1 MLGFTKDEVNLLMQE
16 TGVKPDM
23 IGVDMEYYYNG
34 YLFQVEGENKVYN
47 PSMMLY
53 LFDQVLQFGRKT
65 KNIIDEN
72 LKLDYSR
79 LQMLV
84 QKPANREQLIKI
96 TKENAVIS
104 DIIPRF
110 PLAKLQESKYFISL
124 LFYMG
129 FLTIDRAEE
138 GSLRLK
144 IPNYSIRTICW
155 EYIEELTADGNPK
168 VLINMNE
175 QRAALRE
182 LAYRGNPSLFVEHIS
197 KNIFSR
203 LSNRDLICFDEKY
216 IKIMILNGLWQSN
229 LYLTISELEVSQGYT
244 DIYMQRSHLLPE
256 IPYEWVWEIKYLKNE
271 EATETALKKTRE
283 QSRIQLKKYRD
294 SYRFAERTDVRYLS
308 LIFIGKDRYEIE
320 EMQ

>member
-1 MLGFTKDEVNLLMQE
+1 
-16 TGVKPDM
+16 
-23 IGVDMEYYYNG
+23 MEYYYNG
-34 YLFQVEGENKVYN
+34 YLFQPEGKNKVYN

-72 LKLDYSR
+72 LKPDYSR

-96 TKENAVIS
+96 TKDNTILA

-129 FLTIDRAEE
+129 FLTIDKVEE
-138 GSLRLK
+138 GTLRLK

-155 EYIEELTADGNPK
+155 EYIEELTADCNPE
-168 VLINMNE
+168 VLINMDG

-203 LSNRDLICFDEKY
+203 LSNRDLIYFDEKY

-256 IPYEWVWEIKYLKNE
+256 IPYEWVWEIKYIKKE
-271 EATETALKKTRE
+271 DATESVLQEKRKEARV
-283 QSRIQLKKYRD
+283 QLKKYRD
-294 SYRFAERTDVRYLS
+294 STMFAARTDVRYLS
-308 LIFIGKDRYEIE
+308 LIFIGKDKYEIE
-320 EMQ
+320 EII